1 MSCLKCSFQT
11 RLAKIKY
18 MQKWFYENNL
28 GKLGQEKKTSE
39 IRENFQ
45 KKITS
50 NFSQIYILINY

>member
-1 MSCLKCSFQT
+1 
-11 RLAKIKY
+11 
-18 MQKWFYENNL
+18 MQKWFYENKL

-39 IRENFQ
+39 IREYFQ